1 MADELTPGGV
11 RARRFD
17 VALRGYERSQV
28 EAYLDE
34 LADRIEALES
44 DVGGGLSNAPAL
56 GISEAEA
63 LAHELHTIGTEIGV
77 ILEAAREAA
86 EGIRTRAAA
95 DADAWR
101 AEARSSSDA
110 MVSEATEA
118 SESMRADAWNEGS
131 AMLRTARA
139 EADSIIAAAKEE
151 ALFVRAEAER
161 EAIHLTGDA
170 RRDREESIR
179 TARVE
184 ADQIVDAAR
193 FESEAVLAA
202 ARQQAEL
209 AQERA
214 RALEDRRSE
223 LLAELEATRAT
234 ISEMESEIESK
245 RQALE
250 DPEPVPEPSDDR
262 THHTSDSGS
271 VRIVAATRVVPPSPV
286 DADELMA
293 EVTALRAGISL
304 EPPEV
309 PATPIVVEDDDTPNL
324 ETVPDTPDT
333 RDTPDAV
340 GHDEEVVVLADVSP
354 SAAPVTEAADTEDS
368 VANEASAEDTAAED
382 TAAEDTAAEDTVGMD
397 AVPAP
402 VAPEAPVA
410 EDDAETVKE
419 AVPDDIGSLFAMLRT
434 APESAAPPPAV
445 SDDAESISN
454 GSTRL
459 APAPESAARSDA
471 VEAAPTPEPAQDD
484 SAVIPLQNAALREI
498 KRTLVDLQ
506 NDALE
511 HLRTDPG
518 WTPGADFTDRFDG
531 PFAELA
537 IGLGSGTSSEGA
549 AFASDLLEAVSAAIE
564 RTRDAGGGERE
575 VAASASKVFRTWRSD
590 EAERRVVDATA
601 RAAAV

>member
-1 MADELTPGGV
+1 MADELTPDGV
-11 RARRFD
+11 RTRRFD

-28 EAYLDE
+28 EAYLGDI
-34 LADRIEALES
+34 ADRIEALES
-44 DVGGGLSNAPAL
+44 DRDDEHAEPPAL

-63 LAHELHTIGTEIGV
+63 LAYELDIIGNDIAE

-86 EGIRTRAAA
+86 EGIRSRASA

-101 AEARSSSDA
+101 ADAESSSEA
-110 MVSEATEA
+110 MIRQATEA
-118 SESMRADAWNEGS
+118 SEEMRADAWSEGS

-223 LLAELEATRAT
+223 LLAELEATRAS

-245 RQALE
+245 RQAL
-250 DPEPVPEPSDDR
+250 DAPAPEPELPDER

-304 EPPEV
+304 NPPEE
-309 PATPIVVEDDDTPNL
+309 PAALPAVEDTLTALP
-324 ETVPDTPDT
+324 EVA
-333 RDTPDAV
+333 PDAAAPEAV
-340 GHDEEVVVLADVSP
+340 DHDQDVVVRTEVPSP
-354 SAAPVTEAADTEDS
+354 SAADEPVTDEPVTET
-368 VANEASAEDTAAED
+368 
-382 TAAEDTAAEDTVGMD
+382 
-397 AVPAP
+397 
-402 VAPEAPVA
+402 PVA
-410 EDDAETVKE
+410 EDGVAEAADVPVTGIPAAEPVVE
-419 AVPDDIGSLFAMLRT
+419 DGAPTGGEVVPDAIGSLFALLRT
-434 APESAAPPPAV
+434 PPEPATAPQAGEHKDLEPSSNGSAPAGPPPAATDPTDVVDAPPP
-445 SDDAESISN
+445 
-454 GSTRL
+454 
-459 APAPESAARSDA
+459 
-471 VEAAPTPEPAQDD
+471 PEPGPDE

-498 KRTLVDLQ
+498 KRTLVELQ
-506 NDALE
+506 NEALE
-511 HLRTDPG
+511 HLRTDAAWSPS
-518 WTPGADFTDRFDG
+518 PDFTDRFDE
-531 PFAELA
+531 PFTELA
-537 IGLGSGTSSEGA
+537 IGLGSSGSSPEGA
-549 AFASDLLEAVSAAIE
+549 AFATDLHEAVTAAIE
-564 RTRDAGGGERE
+564 RTRSSGGGERE

-590 EAERRVVDATA
+590 EAERRVVDASD
-601 RAAAV
+601 RASAI

>member
-1 MADELTPGGV
+1 MADELTPHGV

-28 EAYLDE
+28 EAYLGE

-44 DVGGGLSNAPAL
+44 DRDDGRANAPAL

-63 LAHELHTIGTEIGV
+63 LAYELDTLGNDIGE

-86 EGIRTRAAA
+86 EGIRTRASA

-101 AEARSSSDA
+101 ADAESSSDA
-110 MVSEATEA
+110 MIREATEA
-118 SESMRADAWNEGS
+118 SESMRAGAWNEGS

-223 LLAELEATRAT
+223 LLAELEATRAS

-245 RQALE
+245 RQAL
-250 DPEPVPEPSDDR
+250 DAPAPEPELSDER

-271 VRIVAATRVVPPSPV
+271 VRIVAATRVVPPTPV

-304 EPPEV
+304 DP
-309 PATPIVVEDDDTPNL
+309 
-324 ETVPDTPDT
+324 
-333 RDTPDAV
+333 
-340 GHDEEVVVLADVSP
+340 
-354 SAAPVTEAADTEDS
+354 
-368 VANEASAEDTAAED
+368 
-382 TAAEDTAAEDTVGMD
+382 
-397 AVPAP
+397 
-402 VAPEAPVA
+402 PEAPAAAAAVEEAPTPPPDAAHDMAEHEQDVVVQAEAPAPSDPVAEVSMAEDAVAEVSVAEQPATAEPVAVEAGAEAVVIEDDAA
-410 EDDAETVKE
+410 EDDAQTGRDV
-419 AVPDDIGSLFAMLRT
+419 VPDDIGSLFAMLRT
-434 APESAAPPPAV
+434 PPEPVAEPVAGAGDAIEPSLNGSVREGAPP
-445 SDDAESISN
+445 DAADP
-454 GSTRL
+454 T
-459 APAPESAARSDA
+459 AHTDV
-471 VEAAPTPEPAQDD
+471 VEAAPSPDREPDE

-506 NDALE
+506 NETLE
-511 HLRTDPG
+511 HLRTDAA
-518 WTPGADFTDRFDG
+518 WTPSADFTDRFDE
-531 PFAELA
+531 PFSELA
-537 IGLGSGTSSEGA
+537 IGLGSEVPSPEGA
-549 AFASDLLEAVSAAIE
+549 SFASDLHEAVTAAIE
-564 RTRDAGGGERE
+564 RARDSGGGERE

-601 RAAAV
+601 RAAAI

>member
-1 MADELTPGGV
+1 MADELTPHGV

-28 EAYLDE
+28 EAYLGE

-44 DVGGGLSNAPAL
+44 DRDDQYPNAPGL

-63 LAHELHTIGTEIGV
+63 LAYELGTIGSDIAE

-86 EGIRTRAAA
+86 EGIRTRASA
-95 DADAWR
+95 DAETWR
-101 AEARSSSDA
+101 TEAETSSEA
-110 MVSEATEA
+110 MIRQATEA

-131 AMLRTARA
+131 AMLRAARA
-139 EADSIIAAAKEE
+139 ETESIIAAAKEE
-151 ALFVRAEAER
+151 TLFVRAEAER

-223 LLAELEATRAT
+223 LLAELEATRAS

-245 RQALE
+245 RQAL
-250 DPEPVPEPSDDR
+250 DAPVPEPEPSDGR

-271 VRIVAATRVVPPSPV
+271 VRIVAATRVVPPRPV

-304 EPPEV
+304 DPPQA
-309 PATPIVVEDDDTPNL
+309 PTAPSAVEDAHTPL
-324 ETVPDTPDT
+324 PEPV
-333 RDTPDAV
+333 PDAV
-340 GHDEEVVVLADVSP
+340 EHDQEVVERTEAPPQSEPVAE
-354 SAAPVTEAADTEDS
+354 AAAEAAVTEAAVTEAAVTEDEG
-368 VANEASAEDTAAED
+368 VTGRA
-382 TAAEDTAAEDTVGMD
+382 
-397 AVPAP
+397 
-402 VAPEAPVA
+402 
-410 EDDAETVKE
+410 

-434 APESAAPPPAV
+434 APEPSTAPAAGARDAVAPSSIGSAPAGPPP
-445 SDDAESISN
+445 DA
-454 GSTRL
+454 TD
-459 APAPESAARSDA
+459 PADVLVAARTPDPRPDESAL
-471 VEAAPTPEPAQDD
+471 
-484 SAVIPLQNAALREI
+484 IPLQNAALREI
-498 KRTLVDLQ
+498 KRALVDLQ
-506 NDALE
+506 NEALE
-511 HLRTDPG
+511 HLRTDAG
-518 WTPGADFTDRFDG
+518 WTPGADFTDRFDE

-537 IGLGSGTSSEGA
+537 IGLGSGGPSAEGA
-549 AFASDLLEAVSAAIE
+549 AFASDLLEAVTSAIE
-564 RTRDAGGGERE
+564 RARDSGGGERE

-590 EAERRVVDATA
+590 EAEQRVVEATA
-601 RAAAV
+601 RASAI

>member
-1 MADELTPGGV
+1 MADELTPDGV

-28 EAYLDE
+28 EVYLGE

-44 DVGGGLSNAPAL
+44 DRDDEQSNAPEL

-63 LAHELHTIGTEIGV
+63 LAYELATIGNDIGE

-86 EGIRTRAAA
+86 EGIRTRASA
-95 DADAWR
+95 DADTWR
-101 AEARSSSDA
+101 ADAESSSEA
-110 MVSEATEA
+110 MVRQATET

-131 AMLRTARA
+131 ALLRTARA
-139 EADSIIAAAKEE
+139 EAESIIAAAKEE

-223 LLAELEATRAT
+223 LLAELEATRAS
-234 ISEMESEIESK
+234 ISEMESEIESM
-245 RQALE
+245 RQAQ
-250 DPEPVPEPSDDR
+250 DAPEPEPEPPDER

-304 EPPEV
+304 EPLVPPAAPAVEEEAHSPLPEAAPGAAV
-309 PATPIVVEDDDTPNL
+309 TDAVVDDREVAVRAEALPPSEPVVE
-324 ETVPDTPDT
+324 
-333 RDTPDAV
+333 AV
-340 GHDEEVVVLADVSP
+340 A
-354 SAAPVTEAADTEDS
+354 EDS
-368 VANEASAEDTAAED
+368 VPDSVAEDAVAEQPVAEEPAAE
-382 TAAEDTAAEDTVGMD
+382 E
-397 AVPAP
+397 
-402 VAPEAPVA
+402 PVA
-410 EDDAETVKE
+410 EDDVATGRD
-419 AVPDDIGSLFAMLRT
+419 AVPDDIGSLFALLRT
-434 APESAAPPPAV
+434 APDPVAVGAPGGSHGV
-445 SDDAESISN
+445 ELSSN
-454 GSTRL
+454 GS
-459 APAPESAARSDA
+459 APAGPPPDA
-471 VEAAPTPEPAQDD
+471 TEPTDVVEVAPTPEPTPEPTLDQGKNE
-484 SAVIPLQNAALREI
+484 SAVIPLQNTALREI

-506 NDALE
+506 NEALE
-511 HLRTDPG
+511 HLRTDSA
-518 WTPGADFTDRFDG
+518 WTPSADFTDRFDE

-537 IGLGSGTSSEGA
+537 TGLGSGVPSAEGA
-549 AFASDLLEAVSAAIE
+549 AFASDLLDAVTGAIE
-564 RTRDAGGGERE
+564 RARESGGGERE

-590 EAERRVVDATA
+590 EAERRVVDATD
-601 RAAAV
+601 RASAI